1 MQGMIQYTNDLIKNP
16 NFFSYVKRLAKTF
29 VIFCDENVKK
39 IYGGQLLHS
48 LKKEGL
54 NTFLISFSS
63 GEENKTR
70 ETKAYL
76 EDELFKHN
84 IKKDSLFIAIGGGV
98 TSDLVGFLAATYL
111 RGVRA
116 VYIPTT
122 LLAMV
127 DASIGAKVG
136 VNTDYGKNLIGVIYS
151 PLKVFIDPSFLNTIS
166 SDELINGHVE
176 MLKHGL
182 IESKEHFE
190 KVKQN
195 FELKK
200 IPSIKLILES
210 IRIKEKIVEQDFL
223 EKNIRKILNFGHTF
237 GHAIEMLSSF
247 RLSHGKAVTVGIL
260 MESYLSMK
268 MGFLGEND
276 FHVILDTFKEVP
288 LKESFE
294 LYRWKKVLS
303 YDKKNK
309 DNSIE
314 FIALN
319 AIGKVEKHSYNITY
333 PITDG
338 LLEDAV
344 NWIESL
350 SSSRC

>member
-1 MQGMIQYTNDLIKNP
+1 MQDMIQYTNDLITNP
-16 NFFSYVKRLAKTF
+16 NFLFCIKGLAKTF

-39 IYGGQLLHS
+39 IYGDQLLHS
-48 LKKEGL
+48 LKKEGENAL
-54 NTFLISFSS
+54 LISFAP

-70 ETKAYL
+70 DTKACL
-76 EDELFKHN
+76 EDKLFKYN
-84 IKKDSLFIAIGGGV
+84 VKRNSLFIAIGGGV

-111 RGVRA
+111 RGVKA
-116 VYIPTT
+116 IYIPTT

-127 DASIGAKVG
+127 DASIGGKVG
-136 VNTDYGKNLIGVIYS
+136 VNTTYGKNLIGAIYS
-151 PLKVFIDPSFLNTIS
+151 PLKIFIDPNFLNTLS
-166 SDELINGHVE
+166 NEELINGYIE

-182 IESKEHFE
+182 IKSKGHFE
-190 KVKQN
+190 KVRQN

-200 IPSIKLILES
+200 IPNVELILES
-210 IRIKEKIVEQDFL
+210 ISIKEKIVEEDFL

-237 GHAIEMLSSF
+237 GHAIEMLSGF
-247 RLSHGKAVTVGIL
+247 KLSHGKAVAIGIL

-268 MGFLGEND
+268 MGFLEKND
-276 FHVILDTFKEVP
+276 FLVILGIFKEFT
-288 LKESFE
+288 LEENFE
-294 LYRWKKVLS
+294 LDRWKKVLR

-314 FIALN
+314 FVALN
-319 AIGKVEKHSYNITY
+319 AIGKVEKHLNNITY
-333 PITDG
+333 PITDS

-350 SSSRC
+350 NTSRC